1 MTTRITALT
10 LSRGVLDD
18 VARASMRLAKTQEKL
33 SSGKELTRPSD
44 DPPAVGRAMQLR
56 AEMEGA
62 QQLQRNV
69 AEGQGWT
76 DVTDSALETI
86 NDSLQR
92 VRELVIQGG
101 TDVAA
106 GVPRAAIAEEVRGLI
121 DSIKTA
127 ANAQYGG
134 RFIFSGTRTNVQPY
148 QMGTDDSY
156 DGDEEPLKVQIGP
169 GVTLDISTNGLS
181 AIGDD
186 TGGLLATLRGVVD
199 HLENDDGAAL
209 SADAGLLDDE
219 LDNLNAVRAKVGATY
234 NRLDVAAGR
243 LGEYEATTLKLLSD
257 TEDADFAKTMIDYSI
272 QQSALQAGLKAGA
285 SIVQNSLLDFL
296 R

>member
-1 MTTRITALT
+1 MRVTSLM

-18 VARASMRLAKTQEKL
+18 VSRASQQLARTQQKL
-33 SSGKELTRPSD
+33 SSGKQLTRPSD
-44 DPPAVGRAMQLR
+44 DPPAVGRALQLR

-148 QMGTDDSY
+148 QMGADDSY
-156 DGDEEPLKVQIGP
+156 DGDEEQLKVQIGP

-199 HLENDDGAAL
+199 HLENDDGAGL
-209 SADAGLLDDE
+209 SADAGLLDDQ
-219 LDNLNAVRAKVGATY
+219 LDTLNAVRAKVGATY
-234 NRLDVAAGR
+234 NRLEVANGR

-285 SIVQNSLLDFL
+285 SIVQTSLLDFL

>member
-1 MTTRITALT
+1 MRVTSLM
-10 LSRGVLDD
+10 LSRGVLED
-18 VARASMRLAKTQEKL
+18 VGRASLKLARTQQKL

-44 DPPAVGRAMQLR
+44 VPPAVGRALQLR

-69 AEGQGWT
+69 AEGQGWV

-86 NDSLQR
+86 NDALQR
-92 VRELVIQGG
+92 VRELVIQAG
-101 TDVAA
+101 TDVA
-106 GVPRAAIAEEVRGLI
+106 GGEPRLAIAEEVKGII
-121 DSIKTA
+121 DSVKTA
-127 ANAQYGG
+127 ANSQYGG

-148 QMGTDDSY
+148 QMGADDSY
-156 DGDEEPLKVQIGP
+156 DGDSEPLKVQIGP
-169 GVTLDISTNGLS
+169 GVTIDVGTPGLS

-199 HLENDDGAAL
+199 HLEGNDGAAL
-209 SADAGLLDDE
+209 AADPGLLDDA
-219 LDNLNAVRAKVGATY
+219 LDDLNAVRAKVGATY
-234 NRLDVAAGR
+234 NRLEVANGR
-243 LGEYEATTLKLLSD
+243 LGEYEGTTLKLLSE